1 MYRTTFYGA
10 TALFT
15 QMLAGWLAVGLSL
28 VGCGGAPIHSSD
40 LGSGMDM
47 AALATVN
54 GTLQGATLT
63 VADTAYGTRVP
74 GGGGSNTVIVLTS
87 YAGVCTQLDNNHLGK
102 NGQVLVLVVVDYDT
116 MTKAQSAISAPG
128 TYVVFGNGTPTSH
141 TAAGN
146 YFTTTMTCQVPANE
160 EPASSGTV
168 TITAFSASSI
178 SGTFDVILGSD
189 HVTGSFTAPFCAG
202 VSNTFSTAA
211 CM

>member
-1 MYRTTFYGA
+1 MNKACVR
-10 TALFT
+10 
-15 QMLAGWLAVGLSL
+15 LAVGLSL
-28 VGCGGAPIHSSD
+28 VGCRGAPINSSD
-40 LGSGMDM
+40 LGLGRDM
-47 AALATVN
+47 AAPADAALLTDMAPFATVN

-63 VADTAYGTRVP
+63 VADTAYGTRIP
-74 GGGGSNTVIVLTS
+74 GGGGSNTVLVLTG

-102 NGQVLVLVVVDYDT
+102 NGQVLVLSVLDYDT
-116 MTKAQSAISAPG
+116 VTKAQSAISAPG

-141 TAAGN
+141 AAGGN

-168 TITAFSASSI
+168 TITALSASSI